1 MTIIFVDLI
10 DIKKIKGKG
19 GGGGG
24 VNMVE
29 YITCILFYRSILNV
43 EFLHFFH

>member
-10 DIKKIKGKG
+10 DIKKNQGKRR
-19 GGGGG
+19 GGG

-29 YITCILFYRSILNV
+29 YIMCILFYRSILNV
-43 EFLHFFH
+43 EFLNVFH